1 MAGTCEICGKTVAFG
16 RNVSFSKRRT
26 NRAFRPNIQK
36 TRVMA
41 EGRLKQINA
50 CTRCIKT
57 LAKPGIE
64 LDLAKARKARA

>member
-1 MAGTCEICGKTVAFG
+1 MAGTCEICGKTVTFG

-36 TRVMA
+36 TRVLSS
-41 EGRLKQINA
+41 GQLTQINA

-64 LDLAKARKARA
+64 LDIDKARKARA